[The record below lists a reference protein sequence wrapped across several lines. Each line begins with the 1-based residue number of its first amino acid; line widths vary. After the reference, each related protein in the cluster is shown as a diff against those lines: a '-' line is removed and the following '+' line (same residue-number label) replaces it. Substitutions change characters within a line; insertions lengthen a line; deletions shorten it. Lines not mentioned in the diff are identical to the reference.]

1 MKFTLKL
8 AFTIIAL
15 VLLVALVIL
24 YITWASSAKTLTAQ
38 AEERLQEMASSTM
51 DKIDR
56 DFFERSG
63 DLRMIA
69 TDPIIASRESS
80 PQQITER
87 LITYRDIYK
96 TYTSLSF
103 FDLNRVRIAD
113 TSGMSLGKQD
123 SHFKE
128 WDVVLQGRMSIASD
142 IDSSKTLG
150 LPVIFFATL
159 VKDKNNQPFGII
171 MTRMPL
177 DRLYEIFGNVSI
189 SLAVEEDIHI
199 DLVNRDGLLIYS
211 NCDRKGILIE
221 KSPDWEAVKNRSEEK
236 IGTIEH
242 YMHSG
247 TEDSIMVFCHEQG
260 YLDFMGNGWT
270 LMIHVPTRIVLASLI
285 ELRNSWILVILPSIT
300 LAIIVA
306 LFLSIRLSKP
316 LTELRDAVAEV
327 GKGNLDT
334 RVKIRSRDEIGDLGD
349 YFNKMVEN
357 LKRTTTSIDNLEREI
372 TERKKAEGKLRLL
385 ATHDGLTGLPNRA
398 LLYDR
403 FDTALAN
410 AQRKNKKVAIMSL
423 DLDRFKNI
431 NDTLGHDVGDKLL
444 VNATGRLTSML
455 RKVDTVAR
463 MGGDEFVLL
472 LWEVGQ
478 KDDAIKVAQKIL
490 EGFRQPFII
499 DEKKLNIT
507 VSIGVAIYPEDGKDI
522 KDLLKNSDELM
533 YRAKESGRDRYQL
546 CDGITIFS

>member
-24 YITWASSAKTLTAQ
+24 YITWASSARTLTTQ

-51 DKIDR
+51 DKIDH

-63 DLRMIA
+63 DLRVIA

-87 LITYRDIYK
+87 LIAYRNIYK
-96 TYTSLSF
+96 TYTSLSL

-113 TSGMSLGKQD
+113 TSGMSLGKQG
-123 SHFKE
+123 SSFKE
-128 WDVVLQGRMSIASD
+128 WDVVLQGGLSIASD
-142 IDSSKTLG
+142 IDLSKTLG

-189 SLAVEEDIHI
+189 SSAVEEDIHI

-270 LMIHVPTRIVLASLI
+270 LMIHVPNRIVLASLI

>member
-1 MKFTLKL
+1 MKFILKL
-8 AFTIIAL
+8 ASIMIVLAL
-15 VLLVALVIL
+15 LAALVIL
-24 YITWASSAKTLTAQ
+24 CITWTSNAKTLSALT
-38 AEERLQEMASSTM
+38 EVRLQEMASNTM

-56 DFFERSG
+56 VLFERMG
-63 DLRMIA
+63 DLMVIA
-69 TDPIIASRESS
+69 TDSIITSRESS

-87 LITYRDIYK
+87 LITYRNIYK

-123 SHFKE
+123 SVFKE
-128 WDVVLQGRMSIASD
+128 WDMVLQGRLSIASD
-142 IDSSKTLG
+142 VAISKTLG
-150 LPVIFFATL
+150 LPVFFFATL
-159 VKDKNNQPFGII
+159 VKDKNNQPFGVI

-177 DRLYEIFGNVSI
+177 DKLYEILGNVSI
-189 SLAVEEDIHI
+189 TSAIEQDIRI

-211 NCDRKGILIE
+211 NYNHKGILIE
-221 KSPDWEAVKNRSEEK
+221 KPPDWEAVKNRSGEK
-236 IGTIEH
+236 IGTAEH
-242 YMHSG
+242 QMHPG
-247 TEDSIMVFCHEQG
+247 HEDSLMVFCHEQG

-270 LMIHVPTRIVLASLI
+270 LMIHVPNRIVLAPLI
-285 ELRNSWILVILPSIT
+285 ELRSSWIFVILPSII
-300 LAIIVA
+300 LAIILA

-385 ATHDGLTGLPNRA
+385 ATHDVLTGLPNRA

-403 FDTALAN
+403 FDIALAN

-423 DLDRFKNI
+423 DLDGFKTV

-444 VNATGRLTSML
+444 VNAAGRLTSML

-472 LWEVGQ
+472 LWEVSK
-478 KDDAIKVAQKIL
+478 KDDAIKVAQKTL

-522 KDLLKNSDELM
+522 KDLLKNSDELL

-546 CDGITIFS
+546 GDDNDNF